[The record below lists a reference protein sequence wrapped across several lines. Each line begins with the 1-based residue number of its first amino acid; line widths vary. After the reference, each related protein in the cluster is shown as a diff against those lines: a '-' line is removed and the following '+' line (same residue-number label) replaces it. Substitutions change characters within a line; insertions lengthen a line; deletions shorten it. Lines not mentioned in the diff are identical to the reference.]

1 MSTLVTVG
9 RHRLQRLL
17 GCGGFGM
24 VWLTHDDLLD
34 APVAVKVMAEKWVHR
49 PDLRERFLDEA
60 RLLRQAASDRVVQVY
75 DLGELPDGRPYFVM
89 TYADG
94 GTLADRVA
102 QGPLTVDR
110 ALRFAVQAARG
121 VADLHAVGIVHRDIK
136 PSNMLLQ
143 TVPGGRERLLVADLG
158 LAKSLAHASG
168 LTQGVGSPGY
178 MAPEQVPED
187 RLVDVDER
195 ADVYGL
201 GVLTYELLT
210 GSLPSSTERLDWP
223 GPPRPQ
229 VPAAVRRVT
238 RRALEPER
246 EGRWADAAEFADALE
261 SAGAATVRGRL
272 SRTATTGRGTGA
284 RRVGAV
290 LAGAAV
296 LVTAGLATRASF
308 VADSAVGTKP
318 GTGAGS
324 TAIARPYATA
334 SAPASPPRRR
344 ASTAAASS
352 PSAARTA
359 APRSP
364 NPSAGRGAGATQK
377 TTQKK
382 TEKTIPAGEAT
393 APDPGG
399 TASASPEW
407 TTLTVRHDQE
417 LMPGESWRTNRT
429 TMTMQTDGNLVIFDE
444 DHHRRWSSGTSGT
457 GYRAIMQ
464 ADGNLVVYDKDTWG
478 VWSSVTSGHDGACL
492 YLGADG
498 DVSVVYQGTTLWSAG
513 TQH

>member
-24 VWLTHDDLLD
+24 VWLAYDDLLE

-75 DLGELPDGRPYFVM
+75 DIGQLPDGRPYFVM

-102 QGPLTVDR
+102 QGPLAADQ

-136 PSNMLLQ
+136 PSNILLQ
-143 TVPGGRERLLVADLG
+143 TASGGRERLLVADLG

-187 RLVDVDER
+187 VLVDVDER

-210 GSLPSSTERLDWP
+210 GSLPGSTEQLDWP

-238 RRALEPER
+238 RRALDPER
-246 EGRWADAAEFADALE
+246 ERRWADAAEFADALE
-261 SAGAATVRGRL
+261 AASATTIRNRLFRTAATGK
-272 SRTATTGRGTGA
+272 GTGG
-284 RRVGAV
+284 RRAAAM
-290 LAGAAV
+290 LAGTAV
-296 LVTAGLATRASF
+296 LVTAGLATRAAF
-308 VADSAVGTKP
+308 EADSAVDTKP
-318 GTGAGS
+318 RAGAAS
-324 TAIARPYATA
+324 TAIAEPYASSAA
-334 SAPASPPRRR
+334 SKSPSPHRAPAAA
-344 ASTAAASS
+344 ASTASPTQSATRSSS
-352 PSAARTA
+352 PSAGLGAEVTKATGPTGKA
-359 APRSP
+359 AD
-364 NPSAGRGAGATQK
+364 
-377 TTQKK
+377 
-382 TEKTIPAGEAT
+382 
-393 APDPGG
+393 PDPSE
-399 TASASPEW
+399 TASASPAW
-407 TTLTVRHDQE
+407 TTLTVRHDQQ
-417 LMPGESWRTNRT
+417 LMPGESWQTNRT
-429 TMTMQTDGNLVIFDE
+429 TMTMQTDGNLVIYDE

-492 YLGADG
+492 YLGTDG

>member
-24 VWLTHDDLLD
+24 VWLAYDDMLE
-34 APVAVKVMAEKWVHR
+34 APIAVKVMAEKWVHR

-75 DLGELPDGRPYFVM
+75 DIGELPDGRPYFVM

-102 QGPLTVDR
+102 QGPLTVDQ

-136 PSNMLLQ
+136 PSNILLQ

-187 RLVDVDER
+187 RLVAVDER

-210 GSLPSSTERLDWP
+210 GSLPGSTEQLDWP

-238 RRALEPER
+238 RRALEPDP
-246 EGRWADAAEFADALE
+246 EGRWADAGEFADALE
-261 SAGAATVRGRL
+261 AAGAMTIRSRLFRTVV
-272 SRTATTGRGTGA
+272 TGKGTGA
-284 RRVGAV
+284 RRVGAI
-290 LAGAAV
+290 LAGTAV
-296 LVTAGLATRASF
+296 LVTAGLATGAAF
-308 VADSAVGTKP
+308 EADSAVDSKP
-318 GTGAGS
+318 RAGAGS
-324 TAIARPYATA
+324 TAIAEPYAS
-334 SAPASPPRRR
+334 SA
-344 ASTAAASS
+344 ASTSPLRHRAPVAAASS
-352 PSAARTA
+352 SSPTRSGAPPS
-359 APRSP
+359 PS
-364 NPSAGRGAGATQK
+364 PSAGLGAETTK
-377 TTQKK
+377 TTAPTGK
-382 TEKTIPAGEAT
+382 AVD
-393 APDPGG
+393 PDPDPSE

-407 TTLTVRHDQE
+407 TTLTVRHDQQ
-417 LMPGESWRTNRT
+417 LMPGESWQTNRT

-444 DHHRRWSSGTSGT
+444 NHHRRWSSGTSGT

-478 VWSSVTSGHDGACL
+478 VWSSVTSGHDGAYL
-492 YLGADG
+492 YLGTDG

-513 TQH
+513 TQR

>member
-24 VWLTHDDLLD
+24 VWLAYDDILE
-34 APVAVKVMAEKWVHR
+34 APIAVKVMAEKWVHR

-75 DLGELPDGRPYFVM
+75 DIGELPDGRPYFVM

-102 QGPLTVDR
+102 QGPLAVDQ

-121 VADLHAVGIVHRDIK
+121 VADLHAAGIVHRDIK
-136 PSNMLLQ
+136 PSNILLQ
-143 TVPGGRERLLVADLG
+143 TASGGRERLLVADLG

-210 GSLPSSTERLDWP
+210 GRLPGTTEQLDWP

-238 RRALEPER
+238 LRALEPER

-261 SAGAATVRGRL
+261 AAGATTIRSRLFRTVVSGK
-272 SRTATTGRGTGA
+272 GTRAWRAGA
-284 RRVGAV
+284 I
-290 LAGAAV
+290 LAGTAV
-296 LVTAGLATRASF
+296 LVTAGLATRAAF
-308 VADSAVGTKP
+308 EANSAVDTRPRAGTS
-318 GTGAGS
+318 S
-324 TAIARPYATA
+324 TVIAEPYATSA
-334 SAPASPPRRR
+334 S
-344 ASTAAASS
+344 ASS
-352 PSAARTA
+352 PSPHRAPAVAASSVSSTPSA
-359 APRSP
+359 APSSGSSAGLGAETTKTTAP
-364 NPSAGRGAGATQK
+364 TSKAADLNPST
-377 TTQKK
+377 
-382 TEKTIPAGEAT
+382 
-393 APDPGG
+393 

-407 TTLTVRHDQE
+407 TTLTVRHDQQ
-417 LMPGESWRTNRT
+417 LMPGESWQTNRT
-429 TMTMQTDGNLVIFDE
+429 TMTMQTDGNLVIYDE

-457 GYRAIMQ
+457 GFRAIMQ

-478 VWSSVTSGHDGACL
+478 VWSSVTSGHDGAYL
-492 YLGADG
+492 YFGTDG

>member
-1 MSTLVTVG
+1 
-9 RHRLQRLL
+9 
-17 GCGGFGM
+17 M
-24 VWLTHDDLLD
+24 VWLAYDDLLD

-75 DLGELPDGRPYFVM
+75 DIGELPDRRPYFVM

-102 QGPLTVDR
+102 QGPLAVDQ

-121 VADLHAVGIVHRDIK
+121 VADLHAAGIVHRDIK
-136 PSNMLLQ
+136 PSNILLQ
-143 TVPGGRERLLVADLG
+143 TASGGRERLLVADLG

-210 GSLPSSTERLDWP
+210 GSLPGSTERLDWP
-223 GPPRPQ
+223 GPPHPQ

-261 SAGAATVRGRL
+261 AAGATTVRSRL
-272 SRTATTGRGTGA
+272 FRTAVTGKGTGA
-284 RRVGAV
+284 RRAGAV

-296 LVTAGLATRASF
+296 LVTAGLATRAAF
-308 VADSAVGTKP
+308 EADSAVGTKP
-318 GTGAGS
+318 RAGAGS
-324 TAIARPYATA
+324 TAIAEPYASAAA
-334 SAPASPPRRR
+334 STSPPPHRAPA
-344 ASTAAASS
+344 AAASS
-352 PSAARTA
+352 PTRSAAL
-359 APRSP
+359 PSP
-364 NPSAGRGAGATQK
+364 GSSAGLGSEVTK
-377 TTQKK
+377 TAK
-382 TEKTIPAGEAT
+382 TAKTAVPTDKAAD
-393 APDPGG
+393 PDPGE
-399 TASASPEW
+399 TASASPRW
-407 TTLTVRHDQE
+407 TTLTVRHDQP
-417 LMPGESWRTNRT
+417 LMPGETCQTNRT
-429 TMTMQTDGNLVIFDE
+429 TMTMQTDGNLVDYDE

-464 ADGNLVVYDKDTWG
+464 ADGNLVVYNTDTWG
-478 VWSSVTSGHDGACL
+478 VWSSVTSGHDGAYL
-492 YLGADG
+492 YFGTDG

>member
-24 VWLTHDDLLD
+24 VWLAYDYMLE

-75 DLGELPDGRPYFVM
+75 DIGELPDGRPYFVM

-102 QGPLTVDR
+102 QGPLPVDQ
-110 ALRFAVQAARG
+110 ALRFAVQATRG
-121 VADLHAVGIVHRDIK
+121 VADLHAAGIVHRDIK
-136 PSNMLLQ
+136 PSNILLQ
-143 TVPGGRERLLVADLG
+143 TVSGGRERLLVADLG

-210 GSLPSSTERLDWP
+210 GRLPGSTEQLDWP
-223 GPPRPQ
+223 GPPRPR

-238 RRALEPER
+238 RRALDPER

-261 SAGAATVRGRL
+261 AAGATTVRSRL
-272 SRTATTGRGTGA
+272 FRTAVTGRGTGA
-284 RRVGAV
+284 RRAGAV

-296 LVTAGLATRASF
+296 LVTAGLVTRGAF
-308 VADSAVGTKP
+308 EADPAVGTKP
-318 GTGAGS
+318 RAGAGS
-324 TAIARPYATA
+324 TAIAVPYATA
-334 SAPASPPRRR
+334 AAATSTSPHRAPA
-344 ASTAAASS
+344 AGASS
-352 PSAARTA
+352 SSPTRSAVPPSSS
-359 APRSP
+359 SP
-364 NPSAGRGAGATQK
+364 AGSGAETTK
-377 TTQKK
+377 TTAPTGK
-382 TEKTIPAGEAT
+382 AAD
-393 APDPGG
+393 PDPSR
-399 TASASPEW
+399 TASASPGW
-407 TTLTVRHDQE
+407 TTLTVRRDQQ
-417 LMPGESWRTNRT
+417 LMPGESWQTNRT
-429 TMTMQTDGNLVIFDE
+429 TMTMQTDGNLVVYDE
-444 DHHRRWSSGTSGT
+444 NHHRRWSSGTSGT

-478 VWSSVTSGHDGACL
+478 VWSSVTSGHDGAFL
-492 YLGADG
+492 YFGTDG
-498 DVSVVYQGTTLWSAG
+498 GVSVVYQGTTLWSAG

>member
-24 VWLTHDDLLD
+24 VWLAYDDLLD

-49 PDLRERFLDEA
+49 SDLRERFLDEA
-60 RLLRQAASDRVVQVY
+60 RLLRQAASDRVVQVH
-75 DLGELPDGRPYFVM
+75 DIGELPDGRPYFVM

-94 GTLADRVA
+94 GTLADRLA
-102 QGPLTVDR
+102 QGPLTVDD

-136 PSNMLLQ
+136 PSNILLQ
-143 TVPGGRERLLVADLG
+143 TLSGGRERLLVADLG

-187 RLVDVDER
+187 VLVDVDER

-210 GSLPSSTERLDWP
+210 GSLPASTAQLDWP
-223 GPPRPQ
+223 GPPQPQ

-238 RRALEPER
+238 RRALDPER
-246 EGRWADAAEFADALE
+246 ERRWADAAEFANALE
-261 SAGAATVRGRL
+261 AAGTQAIRGRL
-272 SRTATTGRGTGA
+272 FRTAAAGKGA
-284 RRVGAV
+284 GGRRVGAI
-290 LAGAAV
+290 LAGIAV
-296 LVTAGLATRASF
+296 LVTAGFATHAAF
-308 VADSAVGTKP
+308 EADSAADTKAP
-318 GTGAGS
+318 AAAGS
-324 TAIARPYATA
+324 SATAEPYATSLSSTTPSPQRARVVPASSASPTRSA
-334 SAPASPPRRR
+334 SASL
-344 ASTAAASS
+344 S
-352 PSAARTA
+352 PSAGIGAQAPKTA
-359 APRSP
+359 APSGKSADP
-364 NPSAGRGAGATQK
+364 HPS
-377 TTQKK
+377 
-382 TEKTIPAGEAT
+382 EVVS
-393 APDPGG
+393 API
-399 TASASPEW
+399 AW
-407 TTLTVRHDQE
+407 TTLTVRHDQQ
-417 LMPGESWRTNRT
+417 LMPGESWQTNRT
-429 TMTMQTDGNLVIFDE
+429 TMTMQTDGNLVIYDE

-464 ADGNLVVYDKDTWG
+464 ADGNLVVYNKDTFG
-478 VWSSVTSGHDGACL
+478 VWSSVTSGHDGAYL
-492 YLGADG
+492 YFGTDG